1 MVYKQS
7 LVIVL
12 LKPKKKKKDKQCIT
26 KKSLP
31 RSNKTSLSGTSYLRW
46 IDTSRGLR
54 FGPVAVDDIT

>member
-26 KKSLP
+26 KKIIAKIKQ
-31 RSNKTSLSGTSYLRW
+31 NFFKW
-46 IDTSRGLR
+46 H
-54 FGPVAVDDIT
+54 FFFKVNWHK